1 MTPGLSY
8 SELVK
13 RDRAVLVS
21 AITVLAALAWAYTA
35 RLAAGMGSTSM
46 DTMVTTVAMPTTQSW
61 SLDDLVFMFGMWTV
75 MMVAMMLPSATP
87 MLLLF
92 ARVMRKREC
101 DGRPFVSTAL
111 FVIGYLLIWVG
122 FSAMATLANWGLHV
136 AGLLSSMMGRTT
148 PLIGGVVLLFAGAFQ
163 WTPLKDACLSHCR
176 SPLVFLTA
184 HWNDGR
190 RGTLMMGL
198 HHGLYCLGCCWLLM
212 ALLFVLGIM
221 NLPWIAVLTVFVL
234 LEKVLSC
241 GRLVSRISGGVFAAW
256 GIALIA
262 TGVGR

>member
-8 SELVK
+8 SELVR

-21 AITVLAALAWAYTA
+21 AIAVLAALAWAYTA
-35 RLAAGMGSTSM
+35 RLAAGMGSMSM
-46 DTMVTTVAMPTTQSW
+46 DTMAATVAMPSTQSW

-75 MMVAMMLPSATP
+75 MMVAMMLP
-87 MLLLF
+87 
-92 ARVMRKREC
+92 
-101 DGRPFVSTAL
+101 TAL
-111 FVIGYLLIWVG
+111 FVIGYLLGWVG
-122 FSAMATLANWGLHV
+122 FSAMATVANWGLHV

-148 PLIGGVVLLFAGAFQ
+148 PLIGGVVLLLAGAFQ
-163 WTPLKDACLSHCR
+163 WTPLKDVCLSHCR

-184 HWNDGR
+184 HWIDGR
-190 RGTLMMGL
+190 PGTLMMGL

-234 LEKVLSC
+234 LEKILPR
-241 GRLVSRISGGVFAAW
+241 GRLVSRLSGGVFAAW
-256 GIALIA
+256 GMALLA
-262 TGVGR
+262 TGVGG

>member
-1 MTPGLSY
+1 MTPDLSY
-8 SELVK
+8 SELVR
-13 RDRAVLVS
+13 RDRVVLVS
-21 AITVLAALAWAYTA
+21 AIAVLAALAWAYTV
-35 RLAAGMGSTSM
+35 RLTAGMGSMSINAM
-46 DTMVTTVAMPTTQSW
+46 AASVAVPSTQSW
-61 SLDDLVFMFGMWTV
+61 SLNDVVFMFVMWTV

-87 MLLLF
+87 MVLLF
-92 ARVMRKREC
+92 ARVMRKRERE
-101 DGRPFVSTAL
+101 GRPFGPTAL
-111 FVIGYLLIWVG
+111 FVIGYLLVWVG
-122 FSAMATLANWGLHV
+122 FSAMATVANWGLHV

-148 PLIGGVVLLFAGAFQ
+148 PMIGGVVLLFAGAFQ

-190 RGTLMMGL
+190 GGTLMMGL

-234 LEKVLSC
+234 LEKVLPR
-241 GRLVSRISGGVFAAW
+241 GRLVSRLSGVVFAAW
-256 GIALIA
+256 GMALLA
-262 TGVGR
+262 TSVG

>member
-8 SELVK
+8 SEFVR
-13 RDRAVLVS
+13 RDRVVLVS
-21 AITVLAALAWAYTA
+21 AIAVLAVLAWAYTA
-35 RLAAGMGSTSM
+35 RLAAGMGTMSM
-46 DTMVTTVAMPTTQSW
+46 DAMAATVAMPSTQSW

-87 MLLLF
+87 MVLLF
-92 ARVMRKREC
+92 ARVMRKRERE
-101 DGRPFVSTAL
+101 GRPFVPTAL
-111 FVIGYLLIWVG
+111 FVIGYLLVWVG
-122 FSAMATLANWGLHV
+122 FSAMATVANWGLHV

-148 PLIGGVVLLFAGAFQ
+148 PLIGGVVLLLAGAFQ
-163 WTPLKDACLSHCR
+163 WTPLKDACLNHCR

-190 RGTLMMGL
+190 GGTLMMGL

-212 ALLFVLGIM
+212 SLLFVLGIM

-234 LEKVLSC
+234 LEKILPR
-241 GRLVSRISGGVFAAW
+241 GRLVSRLSGGVFAIW
-256 GIALIA
+256 GMALLA
-262 TGVGR
+262 TGVGG

>member
-1 MTPGLSY
+1 MTPDLSY
-8 SELVK
+8 SELVR
-13 RDRAVLVS
+13 RDRVVLIS
-21 AITVLAALAWAYTA
+21 AIAVLAALAWAYTV
-35 RLAAGMGSTSM
+35 RLAAGMGSMSINAM
-46 DTMVTTVAMPTTQSW
+46 AASVAVPSTQSW
-61 SLDDLVFMFGMWTV
+61 SLNDVVFMFVMWTV

-87 MLLLF
+87 MVLLF
-92 ARVMRKREC
+92 ARVMRKRER
-101 DGRPFVSTAL
+101 DGRPFVPTGL
-111 FVIGYLLIWVG
+111 FVFGYLLVWVG

-136 AGLLSSMMGRTT
+136 ADLLSSMMGRTT
-148 PLIGGVVLLFAGAFQ
+148 PMIGGVVLLFAGVFQ

-190 RGTLMMGL
+190 WGTLMMGL

-234 LEKVLSC
+234 LEKVLPR
-241 GRLVSRISGGVFAAW
+241 GRLVSRISGTILAAW
-256 GIALIA
+256 GATLIVA
-262 TGVGR
+262 GVGG